1 MQALD
6 VRMQALPVKEPER
19 EEPGDIKR
27 ADTEPVRNGDSFLA
41 MIKKMIA
48 AAKDGSK
55 EIDEARFE
63 DARLREDKMRD
74 SSLQKEAGRQ
84 DTEFSA
90 KDSAR
95 NAKSLNA
102 AETDNL
108 PNSKEAYLK
117 EPKDLLKKPTNGI
130 QKLNSEHLQ
139 AEKTQKDMPE
149 LNLKI
154 LNEDFKGEIKDFL
167 PQDVKEDENLTLLS
181 DEALKKLDKA
191 GKKKAQC
198 LDEEKAEQA
207 GKLVSL
213 SKADKKDLSKK
224 IAPQSEAV
232 KESLN
237 KKPVSKSRPKISVED
252 LRSMP
257 SVQSDAAIH
266 TAGSESRVETDNS
279 VDMVI
284 DFSGKPQNTAQG
296 GDLQNT
302 QNGSEAQKT
311 PQTFSAMLSQEIRES
326 AADFVQAGKIVL
338 RDNNAGEIRL
348 HLRPENLGAVKINL
362 ELSEGKR
369 VTGTVTVA
377 SKEAYEAF
385 EKNLDNLAKEFK
397 ENGFEFAE
405 FNLDWS
411 GASGQEGFAEGFESF
426 SGFAY
431 KNPEQDLRQLEKT
444 ADNLS
449 TYSYVYGSTVDLLA

>member
-6 VRMQALPVKEPER
+6 VRMQALPVQEPER
-19 EEPGDIKR
+19 KASEDLKR
-27 ADTEPVRNGDSFLA
+27 ADAEPVRNGDSFLA

-55 EIDEARFE
+55 ETDEAQFK
-63 DARLREDKMRD
+63 DARLREDKIRD
-74 SSLQKEAGRQ
+74 LSLQKETGRQ
-84 DTEFSA
+84 NTELSSE
-90 KDSAR
+90 DH
-95 NAKSLNA
+95 KSKKID
-102 AETDNL
+102 AENL
-108 PNSKEAYLK
+108 LNSKEAYLK
-117 EPKDLLKKPTNGI
+117 EAKDLTKKPKNETH
-130 QKLNSEHLQ
+130 KLHSENLD
-139 AEKTQKDMPE
+139 TQKVQKNMPE
-149 LNLKI
+149 LELKI
-154 LNEDFKGEIKDFL
+154 LNEDFNDEIKDFL
-167 PQDVKEDENLTLLS
+167 PQDVKEDETISLLS

-191 GKKKAQC
+191 EKKKTQSFE
-198 LDEEKAEQA
+198 DENAAQA
-207 GKLVSL
+207 GKLGL
-213 SKADKKDLSKK
+213 LFKADKKDLSKK
-224 IAPQSEAV
+224 LSSQTEVAQEN
-232 KESLN
+232 LN
-237 KKPVSKSRPKISVED
+237 KKPVSKSKPKISVED
-252 LRSMP
+252 LRLMP
-257 SVQSDAAIH
+257 SAQADAAIH
-266 TAGSESRVETDNS
+266 TTASESRVETDNS

-284 DFSGKPQNTAQG
+284 DFSGKAQNTSQG
-296 GDLQNT
+296 GDLQNA

-311 PQTFSAMLSQEIRES
+311 SQTFSAMLTQEIRDA

-385 EKNLDNLAKEFK
+385 EKNLDNLAEEFK
-397 ENGFEFAE
+397 QNGFEFAE

-411 GASGQEGFAEGFESF
+411 GFSGQEGFAENFESF
-426 SGFAY
+426 AGFAY
-431 KNPEQDLRQLEKT
+431 KNQEQDLRQLEKT

>member
-19 EEPGDIKR
+19 EDSGDIKR
-27 ADTEPVRNGDSFLA
+27 ADAEPVRNGDSFLA

-55 EIDEARFE
+55 ETDEARFE
-63 DARLREDKMRD
+63 DARLREAKIRD
-74 SSLQKEAGRQ
+74 LSLQKEAGRQ
-84 DTEFSA
+84 NKELSSE
-90 KDSAR
+90 DS
-95 NAKSLNA
+95 KSKKID
-102 AETDNL
+102 AENL
-108 PNSKEAYLK
+108 LNSKEAYLK
-117 EPKDLLKKPTNGI
+117 EAKDLTKKPKNETR
-130 QKLNSEHLQ
+130 KLHSENLD
-139 AEKTQKDMPE
+139 TQKVQKNMPE
-149 LNLKI
+149 PELKI
-154 LNEDFKGEIKDFL
+154 LNEDFNDEIKAFL
-167 PQDVKEDENLTLLS
+167 PQDVKEDETISLFS
-181 DEALKKLDKA
+181 DEALKKFEKTE
-191 GKKKAQC
+191 KKK
-198 LDEEKAEQA
+198 LFSDEENAAQA
-207 GKLVSL
+207 GKLGLL

-224 IAPQSEAV
+224 LSSQTEAAQENV
-232 KESLN
+232 S
-237 KKPVSKSRPKISVED
+237 KKPVSKPKPKISVED

-257 SVQSDAAIH
+257 SAQSDAAIH
-266 TAGSESRVETDNS
+266 TTSSESRVETDNS

-284 DFSGKPQNTAQG
+284 DFSGKAQNASQG
-296 GDLQNT
+296 GDIQNT
-302 QNGSEAQKT
+302 QSGNEAQKT
-311 PQTFSAMLSQEIRES
+311 SQTFSAMLTQEIRDA

-385 EKNLDNLAKEFK
+385 EKNLDNLAEEFK
-397 ENGFEFAE
+397 QNGFEFAE
-405 FNLDWS
+405 FNLNWS
-411 GASGQEGFAEGFESF
+411 GFSGQEGFAENFESF

-431 KNPEQDLRQLEKT
+431 KNQEQDLRQLEKT

-449 TYSYVYGSTVDLLA
+449 TYSYVYGPTVDILA

>member
-19 EEPGDIKR
+19 EDSGDIKR
-27 ADTEPVRNGDSFLA
+27 ADAEPVRNGDSFLA

-55 EIDEARFE
+55 ETDEARFE
-63 DARLREDKMRD
+63 DARLREAEIRD
-74 SSLQKEAGRQ
+74 LSLQKEAGRQ
-84 DTEFSA
+84 NTELSSE
-90 KDSAR
+90 DH
-95 NAKSLNA
+95 KSKKTD
-102 AETDNL
+102 AEKL
-108 PNSKEAYLK
+108 LNSKEAYLK
-117 EPKDLLKKPTNGI
+117 EAKDLTKKPKSETR
-130 QKLNSEHLQ
+130 KLHSENLD
-139 AEKTQKDMPE
+139 TQKVQKNMPE
-149 LNLKI
+149 LELKI
-154 LNEDFKGEIKDFL
+154 LNEDFNDEIKDFL
-167 PQDVKEDENLTLLS
+167 PQDVKEEETIYLLS

-191 GKKKAQC
+191 DKKKTQS
-198 LDEEKAEQA
+198 LDEEKAAQA
-207 GKLVSL
+207 GKLGLL

-224 IAPQSEAV
+224 LSSQTEAAQ
-232 KESLN
+232 ENLN
-237 KKPVSKSRPKISVED
+237 KKPVSKSKLKISVED

-257 SVQSDAAIH
+257 SAQADAAIH
-266 TAGSESRVETDNS
+266 TTASESRVETDNS

-284 DFSGKPQNTAQG
+284 DFSGKAQNASQG
-296 GDLQNT
+296 GELQNT
-302 QNGSEAQKT
+302 QTGNEAQKT
-311 PQTFSAMLSQEIRES
+311 NQTFSAMLTQEIRDA

-385 EKNLDNLAKEFK
+385 EKNLDNLAEEFK
-397 ENGFEFAE
+397 QNGFEFAE

-411 GASGQEGFAEGFESF
+411 GTSSQEGFAENFESF
-426 SGFAY
+426 AGFAY
-431 KNPEQDLRQLEKT
+431 KNQEQDLRQLEKT

>member
-6 VRMQALPVKEPER
+6 VRMQALPVQEPER
-19 EEPGDIKR
+19 DDPRNIKR
-27 ADTEPVRNGDSFLA
+27 ADAEPVRNGDSFLA

-55 EIDEARFE
+55 EIDDARFE
-63 DARLREDKMRD
+63 DARLREDKIRD

-84 DTEFSA
+84 NTEISV
-90 KDSAR
+90 KDPVY
-95 NAKSLNA
+95 KDIVFK
-102 AETDNL
+102 TDKTENL

-117 EPKDLLKKPTNGI
+117 ESKDLTKKPKNEI
-130 QKLNSEHLQ
+130 QKPHLEHFQDKKL
-139 AEKTQKDMPE
+139 QKDMPD
-149 LNLKI
+149 LSLKI
-154 LNEDFKGEIKDFL
+154 LNEDFKDEIKDFL
-167 PQDVKEDENLTLLS
+167 PQEGKDESHTLIS
-181 DEALKKLDKA
+181 DEALKKLGKPE
-191 GKKKAQC
+191 KKKTESF
-198 LDEEKAEQA
+198 DEEKAEQA
-207 GKLVSL
+207 GKLSLL
-213 SKADKKDLSKK
+213 SKSDKKDLPKK
-224 IAPQSEAV
+224 ISPQTEAV
-232 KESLN
+232 QETLN
-237 KKPVSKSRPKISVED
+237 KKSVSKSKPKISVED

-257 SVQSDAAIH
+257 SVQADAAVH
-266 TAGSESRVETDNS
+266 TTASESRVETDNS

-284 DFSGKPQNTAQG
+284 DFSGKAQNTAQG
-296 GDLQNT
+296 SDLQNT
-302 QNGSEAQKT
+302 QGGSETQKT
-311 PQTFSAMLSQEIRES
+311 SQTFSAMLSQEIRDA

-377 SKEAYEAF
+377 SKEAYDAF

-411 GASGQEGFAEGFESF
+411 GASSQEGFAESFESF

-431 KNPEQDLRQLEKT
+431 KNSKQDLRQLEKT

-449 TYSYVYGSTVDLLA
+449 TYSYVYGPTVDILA

>member
-6 VRMQALPVKEPER
+6 VRMQALPVQEPER
-19 EEPGDIKR
+19 KASEDLKR
-27 ADTEPVRNGDSFLA
+27 ADAEPVRNGDSFLA

-55 EIDEARFE
+55 ETDETQFKDARF
-63 DARLREDKMRD
+63 REDKIRD
-74 SSLQKEAGRQ
+74 LSLQKETGRQ
-84 DTEFSA
+84 N
-90 KDSAR
+90 KDLSSEDP
-95 NAKSLNA
+95 KSKKID
-102 AETDNL
+102 AENL
-108 PNSKEAYLK
+108 LNSKEAYLK
-117 EPKDLLKKPTNGI
+117 EAKDLTKKPKNETR
-130 QKLNSEHLQ
+130 KLHSENLD
-139 AEKTQKDMPE
+139 TQKVQKNMPE
-149 LNLKI
+149 LELKI
-154 LNEDFKGEIKDFL
+154 LNEDFNDEIKDFL
-167 PQDVKEDENLTLLS
+167 PQDVKEDETISLFF
-181 DEALKKLDKA
+181 DEALKKFEKTE
-191 GKKKAQC
+191 KKKAQSFD
-198 LDEEKAEQA
+198 DEKTEQA
-207 GKLVSL
+207 GKLGLL

-224 IAPQSEAV
+224 ISPQSEAV
-232 KESLN
+232 QENLS
-237 KKPVSKSRPKISVED
+237 KKPVSKPKPKISVED

-257 SVQSDAAIH
+257 SAQADAAIH
-266 TAGSESRVETDNS
+266 TTASESRVETDNS

-284 DFSGKPQNTAQG
+284 DFSGKAQNASQG

-311 PQTFSAMLSQEIRES
+311 NQTFSAMLTQEIREA

-385 EKNLDNLAKEFK
+385 EKNLDNLAEEFK
-397 ENGFEFAE
+397 QNGFEFAE

-411 GASGQEGFAEGFESF
+411 GTSSQEGFAENFESF
-426 SGFAY
+426 AGFAY
-431 KNPEQDLRQLEKT
+431 KNQEQDLRQLEKT

>member
-6 VRMQALPVKEPER
+6 VRMQALPVQEPER
-19 EEPGDIKR
+19 KASEDLKR
-27 ADTEPVRNGDSFLA
+27 ADAEPVRNGDSFLA

-55 EIDEARFE
+55 ETDEARFE
-63 DARLREDKMRD
+63 DARLREAKIRD
-74 SSLQKEAGRQ
+74 LSLQKETGRQ
-84 DTEFSA
+84 NSELSSEDPKS
-90 KDSAR
+90 KKIDS
-95 NAKSLNA
+95 
-102 AETDNL
+102 ENL
-108 PNSKEAYLK
+108 LNSKEAYLK
-117 EPKDLLKKPTNGI
+117 EAKDLTKKPKNETR
-130 QKLNSEHLQ
+130 KLHSENLD
-139 AEKTQKDMPE
+139 TQKVQKNMPE
-149 LNLKI
+149 LELKI
-154 LNEDFKGEIKDFL
+154 LNEDFNDEIKDFL
-167 PQDVKEDENLTLLS
+167 PQDVKEDETISLFS
-181 DEALKKLDKA
+181 DEALKKFEKTE
-191 GKKKAQC
+191 KKK
-198 LDEEKAEQA
+198 LFSDDENAAQA
-207 GKLVSL
+207 GKLELL

-224 IAPQSEAV
+224 VSSQTEAAQ
-232 KESLN
+232 ENLN
-237 KKPVSKSRPKISVED
+237 KKPVSKSKLKISVED

-257 SVQSDAAIH
+257 SAQADAAIH
-266 TAGSESRVETDNS
+266 TTASESRVETDNS

-284 DFSGKPQNTAQG
+284 DFSGKAQNASQG
-296 GDLQNT
+296 GDIQNT

-311 PQTFSAMLSQEIRES
+311 NQTFSAMLTQEIREA

-385 EKNLDNLAKEFK
+385 EKNLDNLAEEFK
-397 ENGFEFAE
+397 QNGFEFAE

-411 GASGQEGFAEGFESF
+411 GTSSQEGFAENFESF
-426 SGFAY
+426 AGFAY
-431 KNPEQDLRQLEKT
+431 KNQEQDLRQLEKT

>member
-6 VRMQALPVKEPER
+6 VRMQALPVQEPER
-19 EEPGDIKR
+19 KASEDLKR
-27 ADTEPVRNGDSFLA
+27 ADAEPVRNGDSFLA

-55 EIDEARFE
+55 ETDEAQFK
-63 DARLREDKMRD
+63 DARLREDKIRD
-74 SSLQKEAGRQ
+74 LSLQKETGRQ
-84 DTEFSA
+84 NTELSSE
-90 KDSAR
+90 DH
-95 NAKSLNA
+95 KSKKID
-102 AETDNL
+102 AENL
-108 PNSKEAYLK
+108 LNSKEAYLK
-117 EPKDLLKKPTNGI
+117 EAKDLTKKPKNETH
-130 QKLNSEHLQ
+130 KLHSENLD
-139 AEKTQKDMPE
+139 TQKVQKNMPE
-149 LNLKI
+149 LELKI
-154 LNEDFKGEIKDFL
+154 LNEDFNDEIKDFL
-167 PQDVKEDENLTLLS
+167 PQDIKEDETISLFS
-181 DEALKKLDKA
+181 DEALKKFEKTE
-191 GKKKAQC
+191 KKKAQSFD
-198 LDEEKAEQA
+198 DEKTEQA
-207 GKLVSL
+207 GKLGLL

-224 IAPQSEAV
+224 ISPQSEAV
-232 KESLN
+232 QENLS
-237 KKPVSKSRPKISVED
+237 KKPVSKPKPKISVED

-257 SVQSDAAIH
+257 SAQADAAIH
-266 TAGSESRVETDNS
+266 TTASESRVETDNS

-284 DFSGKPQNTAQG
+284 DFSGKAQNASQG

-302 QNGSEAQKT
+302 QNGNEAQKT
-311 PQTFSAMLSQEIRES
+311 SQTFSAMLTQEIRDA

-405 FNLDWS
+405 FNLNWS
-411 GASGQEGFAEGFESF
+411 GFSGQEGFAENFESF

-431 KNPEQDLRQLEKT
+431 KNQEQDLRQLEKT

>member
-6 VRMQALPVKEPER
+6 VRMQALPVQEPER
-19 EEPGDIKR
+19 KASEDFKR
-27 ADTEPVRNGDSFLA
+27 ADAEPVRNGDSFLA

-55 EIDEARFE
+55 EIDDARFE
-63 DARLREDKMRD
+63 DSRFREDKVRN

-84 DTEFSA
+84 NTELSSENRPS
-90 KDSAR
+90 KEID
-95 NAKSLNA
+95 
-102 AETDNL
+102 AENL
-108 PNSKEAYLK
+108 LNSKEAYLK
-117 EPKDLLKKPTNGI
+117 ETKDLTKKPKSEASKLHSENLDA
-130 QKLNSEHLQ
+130 QKV
-139 AEKTQKDMPE
+139 QKNMPE
-149 LNLKI
+149 LELKI
-154 LNEDFKGEIKDFL
+154 LNEDFNEEIKDFL
-167 PQDVKEDENLTLLS
+167 PQDLKEEESISLFS
-181 DEALKKLDKA
+181 DEALKKFDKTE
-191 GKKKAQC
+191 KKK
-198 LDEEKAEQA
+198 LFSTDEEKAAQA
-207 GKLVSL
+207 DKLGLL
-213 SKADKKDLSKK
+213 SRVDKKDSSKKAHSQTESSQENLSKK
-224 IAPQSEAV
+224 SI
-232 KESLN
+232 N
-237 KKPVSKSRPKISVED
+237 KTKAKISVED

-266 TAGSESRVETDNS
+266 TTVAESRVETDNS

-284 DFSGKPQNTAQG
+284 DFSSKAQNALQDG
-296 GDLQNT
+296 EFQNT
-302 QNGSEAQKT
+302 QTGSESQKT
-311 PQTFSAMLSQEIRES
+311 SQTFSAMLTQEIRDA

-377 SKEAYEAF
+377 SKEAYDAF

-405 FNLDWS
+405 FNLNWS
-411 GASGQEGFAEGFESF
+411 GFSGQEGFAENFESF
-426 SGFAY
+426 AGFAY
-431 KNPEQDLRQLEKT
+431 KNQEQDLRQLEKT
-444 ADNLS
+444 ADNLI

>member
-6 VRMQALPVKEPER
+6 VRMQALPVQEPER
-19 EEPGDIKR
+19 KASEDFKR
-27 ADTEPVRNGDSFLA
+27 ADAEPVRNGDSFLA

-55 EIDEARFE
+55 ETDEARFE
-63 DARLREDKMRD
+63 DARFREDKIRD
-74 SSLQKEAGRQ
+74 LSLQKETGRQ
-84 DTEFSA
+84 NSELSSEDPKS
-90 KDSAR
+90 KKIDS
-95 NAKSLNA
+95 
-102 AETDNL
+102 ENL
-108 PNSKEAYLK
+108 LNSKEAYLK
-117 EPKDLLKKPTNGI
+117 EAKDLTKKPKNETR
-130 QKLNSEHLQ
+130 KLHSENLD
-139 AEKTQKDMPE
+139 TQKVQKNMPE
-149 LNLKI
+149 LELKI
-154 LNEDFKGEIKDFL
+154 LNEDFNDEIKDFL
-167 PQDVKEDENLTLLS
+167 PQDVKEDETISLFS
-181 DEALKKLDKA
+181 DEALKKIEKME
-191 GKKKAQC
+191 KKK
-198 LDEEKAEQA
+198 LFSDDENAAQA
-207 GKLVSL
+207 GKLELL

-224 IAPQSEAV
+224 ISPQSEAV
-232 KESLN
+232 QENLS
-237 KKPVSKSRPKISVED
+237 KKPVSKPKPKISVED

-257 SVQSDAAIH
+257 SAQADAAIH
-266 TAGSESRVETDNS
+266 TTASESRVETDNS

-284 DFSGKPQNTAQG
+284 DFSGKAQNASQG

-302 QNGSEAQKT
+302 QNGNEAQKT
-311 PQTFSAMLSQEIRES
+311 NQTFSAMLTQEIRDA

-385 EKNLDNLAKEFK
+385 EKNLDNLAEEFK
-397 ENGFEFAE
+397 QNGFEFAE
-405 FNLDWS
+405 FNLNWS
-411 GASGQEGFAEGFESF
+411 GFSGQEGFAENFESF

-431 KNPEQDLRQLEKT
+431 KNQEQDLRQLEKT

>member
-19 EEPGDIKR
+19 EDSRDIKR
-27 ADTEPVRNGDSFLA
+27 ADAEPVRNGDSFLA

-55 EIDEARFE
+55 ETDEARFE
-63 DARLREDKMRD
+63 DARLREAEIRD
-74 SSLQKEAGRQ
+74 LSLQKEAGRQ
-84 DTEFSA
+84 NTELSSD
-90 KDSAR
+90 DS
-95 NAKSLNA
+95 KSKKID
-102 AETDNL
+102 AENL
-108 PNSKEAYLK
+108 LNSKEAYLK
-117 EPKDLLKKPTNGI
+117 EAKDLTKKPKNETR
-130 QKLNSEHLQ
+130 KLHSENLD
-139 AEKTQKDMPE
+139 TQKVQKNMPE
-149 LNLKI
+149 PELKI
-154 LNEDFKGEIKDFL
+154 LNEDFNDEIKNFL
-167 PQDVKEDENLTLLS
+167 PQDVKEDETISLLS

-191 GKKKAQC
+191 DKKKTQS
-198 LDEEKAEQA
+198 LDEEKAAQA
-207 GKLVSL
+207 GKLGLL

-224 IAPQSEAV
+224 LSSQTEAAE
-232 KESLN
+232 KNLN
-237 KKPVSKSRPKISVED
+237 KKPVSKTKPKISVED

-257 SVQSDAAIH
+257 SAQADAAIH
-266 TAGSESRVETDNS
+266 TTASESRVETDNS

-284 DFSGKPQNTAQG
+284 DFSGKAQNASQG
-296 GDLQNT
+296 GELQNT
-302 QNGSEAQKT
+302 QTGNEAQKT
-311 PQTFSAMLSQEIRES
+311 NQTFSAMLTQEIRDS

-385 EKNLDNLAKEFK
+385 EKNLDNLVEEFK
-397 ENGFEFAE
+397 QNGFEFAE

-411 GASGQEGFAEGFESF
+411 GTSSQEGFAENFESF
-426 SGFAY
+426 AGFAY
-431 KNPEQDLRQLEKT
+431 KNQEQDLRQLEKT

>member
-19 EEPGDIKR
+19 EDPKDIKR
-27 ADTEPVRNGDSFLA
+27 ADAEPVRNGDSFMA

-55 EIDEARFE
+55 ETDEARFE
-63 DARLREDKMRD
+63 DARLREAEIRD
-74 SSLQKEAGRQ
+74 LSLQKEAGRQ
-84 DTEFSA
+84 NTELSSD
-90 KDSAR
+90 DS
-95 NAKSLNA
+95 KSKKID
-102 AETDNL
+102 AENL
-108 PNSKEAYLK
+108 LNSKEAYLK
-117 EPKDLLKKPTNGI
+117 DSKNLLKKPNTEAQN
-130 QKLNSEHLQ
+130 LQ
-139 AEKTQKDMPE
+139 AQKNMPE
-149 LNLKI
+149 LELKI
-154 LNEDFKGEIKDFL
+154 LNEDFNDEIKDFL
-167 PQDVKEDENLTLLS
+167 PQDVKEDETISLLS
-181 DEALKKLDKA
+181 DEALKKLDKTD
-191 GKKKAQC
+191 KKKTQS
-198 LDEEKAEQA
+198 LDEEKAAQA
-207 GKLVSL
+207 GKLGLL

-224 IAPQSEAV
+224 VSSQTEAAQ
-232 KESLN
+232 ENLN
-237 KKPVSKSRPKISVED
+237 KKPVSKSKPKISVED

-257 SVQSDAAIH
+257 SAQADAAIH
-266 TAGSESRVETDNS
+266 TTASESRVETDNS

-284 DFSGKPQNTAQG
+284 DFSGKAQNASQG
-296 GDLQNT
+296 GELQNT
-302 QNGSEAQKT
+302 QTGNEAQKT
-311 PQTFSAMLSQEIRES
+311 NQTFSAMLTQEIRDA

-385 EKNLDNLAKEFK
+385 EKNLDNLAEEFK
-397 ENGFEFAE
+397 QNGFEFAE

-411 GASGQEGFAEGFESF
+411 GFSGQESFAENFESF

-431 KNPEQDLRQLEKT
+431 KNQEQDLRQLEKT

>member
-19 EEPGDIKR
+19 EDSRDIKR
-27 ADTEPVRNGDSFLA
+27 ADAEPVRNGDSFLA

-55 EIDEARFE
+55 ETDEARFE
-63 DARLREDKMRD
+63 DARLREAEIRD
-74 SSLQKEAGRQ
+74 LSLQKEAGKQ
-84 DTEFSA
+84 NTELSSE
-90 KDSAR
+90 DP
-95 NAKSLNA
+95 KSKKID
-102 AETDNL
+102 AEKL
-108 PNSKEAYLK
+108 LNSKEAYLK
-117 EPKDLLKKPTNGI
+117 EAKDLTKKPKNETR
-130 QKLNSEHLQ
+130 KLHSENLD
-139 AEKTQKDMPE
+139 TQKVQKNMPE
-149 LNLKI
+149 LELKI
-154 LNEDFKGEIKDFL
+154 LNEDFSDEIKDFL
-167 PQDVKEDENLTLLS
+167 PQDVKEDETISLFS

-191 GKKKAQC
+191 EKKKTQSF
-198 LDEEKAEQA
+198 DDEKAAQA
-207 GKLVSL
+207 GKLGLL

-224 IAPQSEAV
+224 LTSQTEAAQ
-232 KESLN
+232 ENLN
-237 KKPVSKSRPKISVED
+237 KKPVSKSKPKISVED
-252 LRSMP
+252 LRSM
-257 SVQSDAAIH
+257 SSAQADAAIH
-266 TAGSESRVETDNS
+266 TTVAESRVETDNS

-284 DFSGKPQNTAQG
+284 DFSGKAQNALQDG
-296 GDLQNT
+296 EFQNT
-302 QNGSEAQKT
+302 QTGSESQKT
-311 PQTFSAMLSQEIRES
+311 SQTFSAMLTQEIRDA

-405 FNLDWS
+405 FNLNWS
-411 GASGQEGFAEGFESF
+411 GFSGQEGFAENFESF
-426 SGFAY
+426 AGFAY
-431 KNPEQDLRQLEKT
+431 KNQEQDLRQLEKT
-444 ADNLS
+444 ADNLI

>member
-19 EEPGDIKR
+19 EDSRDIKR
-27 ADTEPVRNGDSFLA
+27 ADAEPVRNGDSFLA

-55 EIDEARFE
+55 ETDEARFE
-63 DARLREDKMRD
+63 DARLREDKIRD
-74 SSLQKEAGRQ
+74 LSLQKEAGKQ
-84 DTEFSA
+84 NTELSFE
-90 KDSAR
+90 DP
-95 NAKSLNA
+95 KSKKID
-102 AETDNL
+102 AENL
-108 PNSKEAYLK
+108 LNSKEAYLK
-117 EPKDLLKKPTNGI
+117 EAKDLTKKPKNETR
-130 QKLNSEHLQ
+130 KLNSEHVQ
-139 AEKTQKDMPE
+139 AEKTQKDALE

-154 LNEDFKGEIKDFL
+154 LNEDFNDEIKDFL
-167 PQDVKEDENLTLLS
+167 PQDVKEDETISLFS
-181 DEALKKLDKA
+181 DEVLKKFEKTE
-191 GKKKAQC
+191 KKK
-198 LDEEKAEQA
+198 LFSDEENAAQA
-207 GKLVSL
+207 GKLGLL

-224 IAPQSEAV
+224 LSSQTEAAQ
-232 KESLN
+232 ENLG
-237 KKPVSKSRPKISVED
+237 KKPVSKPKLKISVED

-257 SVQSDAAIH
+257 SAQADAAIH
-266 TAGSESRVETDNS
+266 TTASESRVETDNS

-284 DFSGKPQNTAQG
+284 DFSGKAQNASQG
-296 GDLQNT
+296 GELQNT
-302 QNGSEAQKT
+302 QTGNEAQKT
-311 PQTFSAMLSQEIRES
+311 NQTFSAMLTQEIRDA

-338 RDNNAGEIRL
+338 RDNSAGEIRL

-377 SKEAYEAF
+377 SKEAYDAF

-411 GASGQEGFAEGFESF
+411 GFSGQEGFAENFESF
-426 SGFAY
+426 AGFAY
-431 KNPEQDLRQLEKT
+431 KNQEQDLRQLEKT

>member
-1 MQALD
+1 MHAVD
-6 VRMQALPVKEPER
+6 VRMQALPVQEPEKNESPR
-19 EEPGDIKR
+19 DIKR
-27 ADTEPVRNGDSFLA
+27 ADAEPVRNGDSFLA

-74 SSLQKEAGRQ
+74 SSLQKETGRQ

-95 NAKSLNA
+95 NAKGLNA
-102 AETDNL
+102 AETDNR

-117 EPKDLLKKPTNGI
+117 ELKDLLKKPNNET

-139 AEKTQKDMPE
+139 AEKVQKDIPE

-154 LNEDFKGEIKDFL
+154 LNEDFRGEIKDLL
-167 PQDVKEDENLTLLS
+167 PQDVKEDESLTLLS
-181 DEALKKLDKA
+181 DEALKNLDKT
-191 GKKKAQC
+191 KKKKTQSV
-198 LDEEKAEQA
+198 DEEKAGQA
-207 GKLVSL
+207 GALASL
-213 SKADKKDLSKK
+213 SKTDKKGLPKK
-224 IAPQSEAV
+224 ISPQSEAV
-232 KESLN
+232 KENLN
-237 KKPVSKSRPKISVED
+237 KKPISKLKPKISVED
-252 LRSMP
+252 LRSMH
-257 SVQSDAAIH
+257 SVQSDVH

-284 DFSGKPQNTAQG
+284 DFSGKPQNASQG
-296 GDLQNT
+296 GDLQST

-311 PQTFSAMLSQEIRES
+311 NQSFSAMLAQEIRES

-348 HLRPENLGAVKINL
+348 HLRPENLGSVKINL

-411 GASGQEGFAEGFESF
+411 GTSGQDGFAENFESF
-426 SGFAY
+426 AGFAY

>member
-19 EEPGDIKR
+19 EDSGDIKR
-27 ADTEPVRNGDSFLA
+27 ADAEPVRNGDSFLA

-55 EIDEARFE
+55 ETDEARFE
-63 DARLREDKMRD
+63 DISLREDKIRD

-84 DTEFSA
+84 NTELSSE
-90 KDSAR
+90 DH
-95 NAKSLNA
+95 KSKKID
-102 AETDNL
+102 AENL
-108 PNSKEAYLK
+108 LNSKEAYLK
-117 EPKDLLKKPTNGI
+117 EPKNLLKKPKTET
-130 QKLNSEHLQ
+130 QKPDSEHLQ
-139 AEKTQKDMPE
+139 AEKSQKNDLE

-154 LNEDFKGEIKDFL
+154 LNEDFKEEIKDFL
-167 PQDVKEDENLTLLS
+167 PQDVKEDETISLLS
-181 DEALKKLDKA
+181 DEALKKLDKSE
-191 GKKKAQC
+191 KKKAQSFD
-198 LDEEKAEQA
+198 DEKTEQA
-207 GKLVSL
+207 GKLGLL

-224 IAPQSEAV
+224 LSSQTEAAQ
-232 KESLN
+232 ENLN
-237 KKPVSKSRPKISVED
+237 KKPVSKSKPKISVED

-257 SVQSDAAIH
+257 SAQADAAIH
-266 TAGSESRVETDNS
+266 TTASESRVETDNS

-284 DFSGKPQNTAQG
+284 DFSGKAQNVSQG
-296 GDLQNT
+296 GELQNT
-302 QNGSEAQKT
+302 QTGNEAQKT
-311 PQTFSAMLSQEIRES
+311 NQTFSAMLTQEIRD
-326 AADFVQAGKIVL
+326 AAPDFVQAGKIVL

-385 EKNLDNLAKEFK
+385 EKNLDNLAEEFK
-397 ENGFEFAE
+397 QNGFEFAE

-411 GASGQEGFAEGFESF
+411 GFSGQEGFAENFESF
-426 SGFAY
+426 AGFAY
-431 KNPEQDLRQLEKT
+431 KNQEQDLRQLEKT

>member
-19 EEPGDIKR
+19 EDSRDIKR
-27 ADTEPVRNGDSFLA
+27 ADAEPVRNGDSFLA

-55 EIDEARFE
+55 ETDEARFE
-63 DARLREDKMRD
+63 DARLREAEIRD
-74 SSLQKEAGRQ
+74 LSLQKEAGRQ
-84 DTEFSA
+84 NTELSSE
-90 KDSAR
+90 DH
-95 NAKSLNA
+95 KSKKTD
-102 AETDNL
+102 AEKL
-108 PNSKEAYLK
+108 LNSKEAYLK
-117 EPKDLLKKPTNGI
+117 EPKNLLKKP
-130 QKLNSEHLQ
+130 NSEHVQ
-139 AEKTQKDMPE
+139 AEKTQKDALE

-154 LNEDFKGEIKDFL
+154 LNEDFSDEIKDFL
-167 PQDVKEDENLTLLS
+167 PQDVKEDETISLLS

-191 GKKKAQC
+191 DKKKTQS
-198 LDEEKAEQA
+198 LDEEKAAQA
-207 GKLVSL
+207 GKLGLL

-224 IAPQSEAV
+224 LSSQTEAAQ
-232 KESLN
+232 ENLN
-237 KKPVSKSRPKISVED
+237 KKPVSKTKPKISVED

-257 SVQSDAAIH
+257 SAQADAAIH
-266 TAGSESRVETDNS
+266 TTSSESRVETDNS

-284 DFSGKPQNTAQG
+284 DFSGKAQNASQG
-296 GDLQNT
+296 GELQST
-302 QNGSEAQKT
+302 QTGNEAQKT
-311 PQTFSAMLSQEIRES
+311 NQTFSAMLTQEIRDA

-385 EKNLDNLAKEFK
+385 EKNLDNLAEEFK
-397 ENGFEFAE
+397 QNGFEFAE

-411 GASGQEGFAEGFESF
+411 GFSGQESFAENFESF

-431 KNPEQDLRQLEKT
+431 KNQEQDLRQLEKT

>member
-19 EEPGDIKR
+19 EDPRDIKK
-27 ADTEPVRNGDSFLA
+27 ADAEPVRNGDSFLA

-55 EIDEARFE
+55 ETDEARFE
-63 DARLREDKMRD
+63 DISLREDKIRD

-84 DTEFSA
+84 NTELSSE
-90 KDSAR
+90 DH
-95 NAKSLNA
+95 KSKKID
-102 AETDNL
+102 AENL
-108 PNSKEAYLK
+108 LNSKEAYLK
-117 EPKDLLKKPTNGI
+117 EPKNLLKKPKTET
-130 QKLNSEHLQ
+130 QKPDSEHLQ
-139 AEKTQKDMPE
+139 AEKSQKNDLE

-154 LNEDFKGEIKDFL
+154 LNEDFKEEIKDFL
-167 PQDVKEDENLTLLS
+167 PQDVKEEETIYLLS

-191 GKKKAQC
+191 DKKKTQS
-198 LDEEKAEQA
+198 LDEEKAVQA
-207 GKLVSL
+207 GKLGLL
-213 SKADKKDLSKK
+213 SKTDKKDLSKK
-224 IAPQSEAV
+224 LSSQTEAAQ
-232 KESLN
+232 ENLN
-237 KKPVSKSRPKISVED
+237 KKPVSKSKPKISVED

-257 SVQSDAAIH
+257 SAQADAAIH
-266 TAGSESRVETDNS
+266 TTASESRVETDNS

-284 DFSGKPQNTAQG
+284 DFSGKAQNASQG
-296 GDLQNT
+296 GELQNT
-302 QNGSEAQKT
+302 QTGSETQKT
-311 PQTFSAMLSQEIRES
+311 SQTFSAMLTQEIRDS

-377 SKEAYEAF
+377 SKEAYDAF
-385 EKNLDNLAKEFK
+385 EKNLGNLAKEFK
-397 ENGFEFAE
+397 QNGFEFAE
-405 FNLDWS
+405 FNLNWS
-411 GASGQEGFAEGFESF
+411 GFSGQEGFAESFESF
-426 SGFAY
+426 SDFVY
-431 KNPEQDLRQLEKT
+431 KNQEQDLRQLEKT

-449 TYSYVYGSTVDLLA
+449 TYSYVYGPTVDILA

>member
-6 VRMQALPVKEPER
+6 VRMQALPVQEPER
-19 EEPGDIKR
+19 KASEDLKR
-27 ADTEPVRNGDSFLA
+27 ADAEPVRNGDSFLA

-55 EIDEARFE
+55 ETDEPQFK
-63 DARLREDKMRD
+63 DARLREDKIRD
-74 SSLQKEAGRQ
+74 LSLQKETGRQ
-84 DTEFSA
+84 NTELSSE
-90 KDSAR
+90 DH
-95 NAKSLNA
+95 KSKKID
-102 AETDNL
+102 AENL
-108 PNSKEAYLK
+108 LNSKEAYLK
-117 EPKDLLKKPTNGI
+117 EAKDLTKKPKNETR
-130 QKLNSEHLQ
+130 KLHSENLD
-139 AEKTQKDMPE
+139 TQKVQKNMPE
-149 LNLKI
+149 PELKI
-154 LNEDFKGEIKDFL
+154 LNEDFNDEIKAFL
-167 PQDVKEDENLTLLS
+167 PQDVKEDETISLFS
-181 DEALKKLDKA
+181 DEALKKIEKME
-191 GKKKAQC
+191 KKK
-198 LDEEKAEQA
+198 LFSDDENAAQA
-207 GKLVSL
+207 GKLELL

-224 IAPQSEAV
+224 LSSQTEAAH
-232 KESLN
+232 ENLN
-237 KKPVSKSRPKISVED
+237 KKPVSKSKLKISVED

-257 SVQSDAAIH
+257 SAQADAAIH
-266 TAGSESRVETDNS
+266 TTASESRVETDNS

-284 DFSGKPQNTAQG
+284 DFSGKAQNASQG

-302 QNGSEAQKT
+302 QNGNEAQKT
-311 PQTFSAMLSQEIRES
+311 NQTFSAMLTQEIRDA

-385 EKNLDNLAKEFK
+385 EKNLDNLAEEFK
-397 ENGFEFAE
+397 QNGFEFAE
-405 FNLDWS
+405 FNLNWS
-411 GASGQEGFAEGFESF
+411 GFSGQEGFAENFESF

-431 KNPEQDLRQLEKT
+431 KNQEQDLRQLEKT

-449 TYSYVYGSTVDLLA
+449 T

>member
-19 EEPGDIKR
+19 EDSGDIKR
-27 ADTEPVRNGDSFLA
+27 ADAEPVRNGDSFLA

-55 EIDEARFE
+55 ETDEAQFK
-63 DARLREDKMRD
+63 DARFREDKIRD
-74 SSLQKEAGRQ
+74 LSLQKETGRQ
-84 DTEFSA
+84 NTELSSE
-90 KDSAR
+90 DY
-95 NAKSLNA
+95 KSKKID
-102 AETDNL
+102 AENL
-108 PNSKEAYLK
+108 LNSKEAYLK
-117 EPKDLLKKPTNGI
+117 EAKDLTKKPKNETR
-130 QKLNSEHLQ
+130 KLHSENLD
-139 AEKTQKDMPE
+139 TQKVQKNMPE
-149 LNLKI
+149 LELKI
-154 LNEDFKGEIKDFL
+154 LNEDFNDEIKDFL
-167 PQDVKEDENLTLLS
+167 PQDVKEDETISLFS
-181 DEALKKLDKA
+181 DEALKKFEKTE
-191 GKKKAQC
+191 KKK
-198 LDEEKAEQA
+198 LFSDDENVAQA
-207 GKLVSL
+207 GKLELL

-224 IAPQSEAV
+224 VSSQTEAAQ
-232 KESLN
+232 ENLN
-237 KKPVSKSRPKISVED
+237 KKPVSKSKLKISVED

-257 SVQSDAAIH
+257 SAQADAAIH
-266 TAGSESRVETDNS
+266 TTASESRVETDNS

-284 DFSGKPQNTAQG
+284 DFSGKAQNASQG

-302 QNGSEAQKT
+302 QNGNEAQKT
-311 PQTFSAMLSQEIRES
+311 NQTFSAMLTQEIRDA

-385 EKNLDNLAKEFK
+385 EKNLDNLAEEFK
-397 ENGFEFAE
+397 QNGFEFAE
-405 FNLDWS
+405 FNLNWS
-411 GASGQEGFAEGFESF
+411 GFSGQEGFAENFESF

-431 KNPEQDLRQLEKT
+431 KNQEQDLRQLEKT

-449 TYSYVYGSTVDLLA
+449 TYSYAYGSTVDLLA

>member
-6 VRMQALPVKEPER
+6 VRMQALPVQEPER
-19 EEPGDIKR
+19 KASEDLKR
-27 ADTEPVRNGDSFLA
+27 ADAEPVRNGDSFLA

-55 EIDEARFE
+55 ETDEAQFK
-63 DARLREDKMRD
+63 DARFREDKIRD
-74 SSLQKEAGRQ
+74 LSLQKETGRQ
-84 DTEFSA
+84 NTELSSE
-90 KDSAR
+90 DY
-95 NAKSLNA
+95 KSKKID
-102 AETDNL
+102 AENL
-108 PNSKEAYLK
+108 LNSKEAYLK
-117 EPKDLLKKPTNGI
+117 EAKDLTKKPKNETR
-130 QKLNSEHLQ
+130 KLHSENLD
-139 AEKTQKDMPE
+139 TQKVQKNMPE
-149 LNLKI
+149 LELKI
-154 LNEDFKGEIKDFL
+154 LNEDFNDEIKDFL
-167 PQDVKEDENLTLLS
+167 PQDVKEDETISLFS
-181 DEALKKLDKA
+181 DEALKKFEKTE
-191 GKKKAQC
+191 KKK
-198 LDEEKAEQA
+198 LFSDDENVAQA
-207 GKLVSL
+207 GKLELL

-224 IAPQSEAV
+224 VSSQTEAAQ
-232 KESLN
+232 ENLN
-237 KKPVSKSRPKISVED
+237 KKPVSKSKLKISVED

-257 SVQSDAAIH
+257 SAQADAAIH
-266 TAGSESRVETDNS
+266 TTASESRVETDNS

-284 DFSGKPQNTAQG
+284 DFSGKAQNASQG

-302 QNGSEAQKT
+302 QNGNEAQKT
-311 PQTFSAMLSQEIRES
+311 NQTFSAMLTQEIRDA

-385 EKNLDNLAKEFK
+385 EKNLDNLAEEFK
-397 ENGFEFAE
+397 QNGFEFAE
-405 FNLDWS
+405 FNLNWS
-411 GASGQEGFAEGFESF
+411 GFSGQEGFAENFESF

-431 KNPEQDLRQLEKT
+431 KNQEQDLRQLEKT

>member
-6 VRMQALPVKEPER
+6 VRMQALPVQEPER
-19 EEPGDIKR
+19 DDSRDIKR
-27 ADTEPVRNGDSFLA
+27 ADAEPVRNGDSFLA

-55 EIDEARFE
+55 ETDEARFE
-63 DARLREDKMRD
+63 DARLREAKIRD
-74 SSLQKEAGRQ
+74 SSLQKETGRQ
-84 DTEFSA
+84 NKELSSE
-90 KDSAR
+90 DS
-95 NAKSLNA
+95 KSKKID
-102 AETDNL
+102 AENL
-108 PNSKEAYLK
+108 LNSKEAYLK
-117 EPKDLLKKPTNGI
+117 EAKDLTKKPKNETH
-130 QKLNSEHLQ
+130 KLHSENLD
-139 AEKTQKDMPE
+139 TQKVQKNMPE
-149 LNLKI
+149 SELKI
-154 LNEDFKGEIKDFL
+154 LNEDFNDEIKDFL
-167 PQDVKEDENLTLLS
+167 PQDVKEDETISLFS
-181 DEALKKLDKA
+181 DEALKKFEKTE
-191 GKKKAQC
+191 KKK
-198 LDEEKAEQA
+198 LFSDDENAAQA
-207 GKLVSL
+207 GKLGLL
-213 SKADKKDLSKK
+213 SKVDKKDLSKK
-224 IAPQSEAV
+224 VSSQTEAAQ
-232 KESLN
+232 ENLN
-237 KKPVSKSRPKISVED
+237 KKPVSKSKLKISVED

-257 SVQSDAAIH
+257 SAQADAAIH
-266 TAGSESRVETDNS
+266 TTASESRVETDNS

-284 DFSGKPQNTAQG
+284 DFSGKAQNTSQG
-296 GDLQNT
+296 GEVQNT

-311 PQTFSAMLSQEIRES
+311 NQTFSAMLTQEIRDA

-385 EKNLDNLAKEFK
+385 EKNLDNLAEEFK
-397 ENGFEFAE
+397 QNGFEFAE
-405 FNLDWS
+405 FNLNWS
-411 GASGQEGFAEGFESF
+411 GFSGQEGFAENFESF

-431 KNPEQDLRQLEKT
+431 KNQEQDLRQLEKT

>member
-6 VRMQALPVKEPER
+6 VRMQALPVQEPER
-19 EEPGDIKR
+19 KASEDFKR
-27 ADTEPVRNGDSFLA
+27 ADAEPVRNGDSFLA

-55 EIDEARFE
+55 EIDDARFE
-63 DARLREDKMRD
+63 DSRFREDKVRN

-84 DTEFSA
+84 NTELSSE
-90 KDSAR
+90 DY
-95 NAKSLNA
+95 KSKKID
-102 AETDNL
+102 AENL
-108 PNSKEAYLK
+108 LNSKEAYLK
-117 EPKDLLKKPTNGI
+117 EAKDLTKKPKSETR
-130 QKLNSEHLQ
+130 KLHSENLD
-139 AEKTQKDMPE
+139 TQKVQKNMPE
-149 LNLKI
+149 LELKI
-154 LNEDFKGEIKDFL
+154 LNEDFNDEIKDFL
-167 PQDVKEDENLTLLS
+167 PQDVKEDETISLFS
-181 DEALKKLDKA
+181 DEALKKFEKTE
-191 GKKKAQC
+191 KKK
-198 LDEEKAEQA
+198 LFSDDENAAQA
-207 GKLVSL
+207 GKLELL

-224 IAPQSEAV
+224 VSSQTEAAQ
-232 KESLN
+232 ENLN
-237 KKPVSKSRPKISVED
+237 KKPVSKSKLKISVED

-257 SVQSDAAIH
+257 SAQADAAIH
-266 TAGSESRVETDNS
+266 TTASESRVETDNS

-284 DFSGKPQNTAQG
+284 DFSGKAQNASQG
-296 GDLQNT
+296 GELQNT
-302 QNGSEAQKT
+302 QTGSEPQKT
-311 PQTFSAMLSQEIRES
+311 NQTFSAMLTQEIRDA

-385 EKNLDNLAKEFK
+385 EKNLDNLTKEFK

-405 FNLDWS
+405 FNLNWS
-411 GASGQEGFAEGFESF
+411 GFSGQEGFAENFESF

-431 KNPEQDLRQLEKT
+431 KNQEQDLRQLEKT

>member
-19 EEPGDIKR
+19 EDSGDIKR
-27 ADTEPVRNGDSFLA
+27 ADAEPVRNGDSFLA
-41 MIKKMIA
+41 MIKKMIV

-55 EIDEARFE
+55 ETDEARFK
-63 DARLREDKMRD
+63 DISLREDKIRD

-84 DTEFSA
+84 NTELSSE
-90 KDSAR
+90 DH
-95 NAKSLNA
+95 KSKKID
-102 AETDNL
+102 AENL
-108 PNSKEAYLK
+108 LNSKEAYLK
-117 EPKDLLKKPTNGI
+117 EAKDLTKKPKNETR
-130 QKLNSEHLQ
+130 KLHSENLD
-139 AEKTQKDMPE
+139 TQKVQKNMPE
-149 LNLKI
+149 PELKI
-154 LNEDFKGEIKDFL
+154 LNEDFNDEIKAFL
-167 PQDVKEDENLTLLS
+167 PQDVKEDETISLFS
-181 DEALKKLDKA
+181 DEALKKFEKTE
-191 GKKKAQC
+191 KKK
-198 LDEEKAEQA
+198 LFSDEENAAQA
-207 GKLVSL
+207 GKLGLL

-224 IAPQSEAV
+224 LSSQTEAAQENV
-232 KESLN
+232 S
-237 KKPVSKSRPKISVED
+237 KKPVSKPKPKISVED

-257 SVQSDAAIH
+257 SAQADAAIH
-266 TAGSESRVETDNS
+266 TTASESRVETDNS

-284 DFSGKPQNTAQG
+284 DFSGKAQNASQG

-302 QNGSEAQKT
+302 QNGSETQKT
-311 PQTFSAMLSQEIRES
+311 SQTFSAMLAQEIRDA

-377 SKEAYEAF
+377 SKEAYDAF

-397 ENGFEFAE
+397 QNGFEFAE
-405 FNLDWS
+405 FNLNWS
-411 GASGQEGFAEGFESF
+411 GFSGQEGFAESFESF
-426 SGFAY
+426 SDFVY
-431 KNPEQDLRQLEKT
+431 KNQEQDLRQLEKT

-449 TYSYVYGSTVDLLA
+449 TYSYVYGPTVDILA

>member
-19 EEPGDIKR
+19 EDSGDIKR
-27 ADTEPVRNGDSFLA
+27 ADAEPVRNGDSFLA

-55 EIDEARFE
+55 ETDEARFE
-63 DARLREDKMRD
+63 DISLREDKIRD

-84 DTEFSA
+84 NTELSSE
-90 KDSAR
+90 DH
-95 NAKSLNA
+95 KSKKID
-102 AETDNL
+102 AENL
-108 PNSKEAYLK
+108 LNSKEAYLK
-117 EPKDLLKKPTNGI
+117 EPKDLLKKPKTET
-130 QKLNSEHLQ
+130 QKPDSEHLQ
-139 AEKTQKDMPE
+139 AEKSQKNDLE

-154 LNEDFKGEIKDFL
+154 LNEDFKEEIKDFL
-167 PQDVKEDENLTLLS
+167 PQDVKEDETISLLS

-191 GKKKAQC
+191 EKKKAQSFD
-198 LDEEKAEQA
+198 DEKTEQA
-207 GKLVSL
+207 GKLGLL

-224 IAPQSEAV
+224 ISPQSEAV
-232 KESLN
+232 QENLS
-237 KKPVSKSRPKISVED
+237 KKPVSKPKLKISVED

-266 TAGSESRVETDNS
+266 TTASESRVETDNS

-284 DFSGKPQNTAQG
+284 DFSGKAQNASQG

-311 PQTFSAMLSQEIRES
+311 SQTFSAMLAQEIRDAS
-326 AADFVQAGKIVL
+326 ADFVQAGKIVL

-377 SKEAYEAF
+377 SKEAYDAF

-397 ENGFEFAE
+397 QNGFEFAE
-405 FNLDWS
+405 FNLNWS
-411 GASGQEGFAEGFESF
+411 GFSGQEGFAESFESF
-426 SGFAY
+426 SDFVY
-431 KNPEQDLRQLEKT
+431 KNQEQDLRQLEKT

-449 TYSYVYGSTVDLLA
+449 TYSYVYGPTVDILA